1 MDGFALTLKND
12 KELVRALLALP
23 DAVFRRLLTAA
34 MTRAAK
40 PVIAAA
46 RERVA
51 VETGGLKKS
60 LGAKIKKYPRKGIIT
75 AIIGARDLS
84 YPKPAGDGHANK
96 ARRPALYAH
105 LVELGHRVVQAHS
118 LATYR
123 NKYGLLRS
131 RKGTGATLGRVQARP
146 FLDPALQSHQFTVVA
161 ALKAA
166 LARGLERE
174 MRRLVQAGG

>member
-1 MDGFALTLKND
+1 
-12 KELVRALLALP
+12 
-23 DAVFRRLLTAA
+23 
-34 MTRAAK
+34 
-40 PVIAAA
+40 
-46 RERVA
+46 
-51 VETGGLKKS
+51 
-60 LGAKIKKYPRKGIIT
+60 
-75 AIIGARDLS
+75 
-84 YPKPAGDGHANK
+84 
-96 ARRPALYAH
+96 
-105 LVELGHRVVQAHS
+105 VQAHS